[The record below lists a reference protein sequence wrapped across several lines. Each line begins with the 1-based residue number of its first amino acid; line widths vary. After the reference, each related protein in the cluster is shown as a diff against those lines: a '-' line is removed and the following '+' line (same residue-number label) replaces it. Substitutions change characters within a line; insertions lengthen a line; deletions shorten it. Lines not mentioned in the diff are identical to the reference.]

1 MKSDPDGIQLA
12 VKNFLNKTQESI
24 AEDLQDS
31 LQGNMREIIGTL
43 DLKTINTDRDKFS
56 DQVMAKAA
64 RDM

>member
-1 MKSDPDGIQLA
+1 
-12 VKNFLNKTQESI
+12 
-24 AEDLQDS
+24 
-31 LQGNMREIIGTL
+31 MREIIGTL